1 VVATCSLETVFNRPI
16 GQLSKGF
23 RQRVGLA
30 QALIHDPDILILD
43 EPTSGLD
50 PTQIRDMRN
59 LIRELGDHSS
69 VILSTHQM
77 HEVESI
83 CDRAII
89 LQDGNLIFS
98 GSIAELRRQSDV
110 ESSFIRLNA
119 MQPNGSMAK

>member
-1 VVATCSLETVFNRPI
+1 MR
-16 GQLSKGF
+16 
-23 RQRVGLA
+23 
-30 QALIHDPDILILD
+30 DI
-43 EPTSGLD
+43 
-50 PTQIRDMRN
+50 RN
-59 LIRELGDHSS
+59 LIRELGNSSS

-98 GSIAELRRQSDV
+98 GGIDELRKHSDV

-119 MQPNGSMAK
+119 MQPNGSTAT